1 MFNSSTRGQRPADK
15 RRTQMTNLAFAIYLE
30 ARFAFDDRYLPGPKV
45 SRKVY
50 FSLMGDDLK
59 VDFAGE
65 MDGTVEMANKVA
77 A

>member
-1 MFNSSTRGQRPADK
+1 
-15 RRTQMTNLAFAIYLE
+15 MTNLAFAIYLE

-45 SRKVY
+45 SRSVY
-50 FSLMGDDLK
+50 FELMGDDLEI
-59 VDFAGE
+59 DFAAE